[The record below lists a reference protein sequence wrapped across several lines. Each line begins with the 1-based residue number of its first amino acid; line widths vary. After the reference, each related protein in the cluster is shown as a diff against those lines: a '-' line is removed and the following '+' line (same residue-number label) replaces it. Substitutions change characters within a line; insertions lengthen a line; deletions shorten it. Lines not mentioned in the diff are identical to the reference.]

1 MRIVII
7 NIAIFS
13 FLILLSE
20 ISIRLLNISQLQGV
34 DKNLFKFE
42 DNIVLNRPNSEA
54 KIFGNKAFIDEYG
67 FRVPE
72 KNHEYKYN
80 KSLLILGDSVS
91 FGVGVDENKTI
102 SGILREKLKTNIYN
116 ASVAGHNII
125 DYSILIEKY
134 HKKFDDISRV
144 LIFICLNDAHF
155 SQGIVKKHKLN
166 EDENKYIF
174 DINILEKIN
183 VFLRNKSALFVLVK
197 SKFTKSDERH
207 FRLLNDYY
215 GDSVVLKKY
224 KETVSKINK
233 FSNSKNLK
241 VEFVILPYSY
251 QIKNNCDKDLL
262 NPQFKINKIFSDLS
276 IKFYDLTNIFCE
288 DNENNLFL
296 NYDPVHLSING
307 HESVANFLENNIF

>member
-134 HKKFDDISRV
+134 HKKFDDISSV

-215 GDSVVLKKY
+215 SDSVVLKKY

-262 NPQFKINKIFSDLS
+262 NPQYKINKIFSDLS

-296 NYDPVHLSING
+296 NYDPVHLSIKG
-307 HESVANFLENNIF
+307 HKSVANFLENNIF